1 MRISPIACYLATD
14 LWCKLRGAIPLAK
27 ATASSI
33 RIDRIL
39 DQTCRTSMLRK
50 DMVAQMMGNRWLR
63 QNVGWRHNESESCET
78 IIKNN
83 STTEVSSKCLTNLI
97 RKLRTIGTVPTD
109 VSSAQSDRSQSPST
123 MSEEGRRD
131 LIARQH
137 RALYGGES
145 SSFLP
150 QGLYGENDARENNA
164 GTQPGNNGQ
173 AQGNSPPAQDLF
185 RMTSRQ
191 GDGSGQSN
199 PSLHEK
205 NRMDKTAS
213 PSTGSGPP
221 TFGTFEPASQQ
232 SGRNPTPPSSGEGH
246 SRTMSKSTTAP
257 VGSGMGPIGSRPNAQ
272 QGPAQGLNKRTTS
285 PLPNQPL
292 SYGSFGT
299 AESTTAERTAS
310 SNSNS
315 NQKDNQTSAS
325 GSSMGAWGTGS
336 GVWGSSNKI
345 GTTSVWG

>member
-1 MRISPIACYLATD
+1 MVD
-14 LWCKLRGAIPLAK
+14 L
-27 ATASSI
+27 T
-33 RIDRIL
+33 
-39 DQTCRTSMLRK
+39 
-50 DMVAQMMGNRWLR
+50 MGNKWLR
-63 QNVGWRHNESESCET
+63 QNVGWPHSESESCEI

-83 STTEVSSKCLTNLI
+83 STTGVSSKLLATLTLT
-97 RKLRTIGTVPTD
+97 LRIVGTVTD

-145 SSFLP
+145 SAFSP
-150 QGLYGENDARENNA
+150 QGMYGENEARENSL
-164 GTQPGNNGQ
+164 GPQLSNNGQ
-173 AQGNSPPAQDLF
+173 AQGNSPPAQDPF
-185 RMTSRQ
+185 RMTNRQ
-191 GDGSGQSN
+191 GDGPGQSST
-199 PSLHEK
+199 SLHEK

-213 PSTGSGPP
+213 PSAGSGPP

-232 SGRNPTPPSSGEGH
+232 AGRSSTPPSGGEGH

-272 QGPAQGLNKRTTS
+272 QGPPQGLNKRTTS
-285 PLPNQPL
+285 PLPNQSL
-292 SYGSFGT
+292 NYGSFGT
-299 AESTTAERTAS
+299 GDSTTAERTAS

-315 NQKDNQTSAS
+315 NQKDSQTSAS
-325 GSSMGAWGTGS
+325 GSNIGAWGTGS